1 MKLSYRIISRISAAL
16 LILFTIW
23 ATLFY
28 FIIIDEINDETDDSL
43 ENYSEIIIQ
52 QVLAGIERSTENH
65 DLNNL
70 YFITEIST
78 EEASRYTKTIYYD
91 EMVYIPSKKE
101 TEPVRTLKTIFED
114 GEGKFYELK
123 VSIPT
128 IEKADLRGTIL
139 RWIIFLYISLLILI
153 IGINA
158 WILHRS
164 IKPLR
169 ILLNWVERFKVGEKI
184 PPLGND
190 TSITEFRKLNDA
202 MMRAAHRNAEA
213 YEQQKAFI
221 GNASHELQTPLAVI
235 RNKLELLLDDPELNE
250 RQLNEIFKTIQS
262 VNHIIQLNKTL
273 LLLTKIENGQFPEKS
288 QLTIN
293 SLIKQ
298 IIQDYSQVYAQ
309 RGISVSIHEDGPF
322 IVTMNKTLASVLFG
336 NLLKNA
342 YIHNIPNGIIDI
354 RITSSAFMVSNSG
367 ADRELDAEL
376 IFKKFYQGN
385 KQEGSTGLGLS
396 LVASICKLSGLNIR
410 YGHSEKKHTFTVYF

>member
-139 RWIIFLYISLLILI
+139 R
-153 IGINA
+153 
-158 WILHRS
+158 
-164 IKPLR
+164 
-169 ILLNWVERFKVGEKI
+169 
-184 PPLGND
+184 
-190 TSITEFRKLNDA
+190 
-202 MMRAAHRNAEA
+202 
-213 YEQQKAFI
+213 
-221 GNASHELQTPLAVI
+221 
-235 RNKLELLLDDPELNE
+235 
-250 RQLNEIFKTIQS
+250 
-262 VNHIIQLNKTL
+262 
-273 LLLTKIENGQFPEKS
+273 
-288 QLTIN
+288 
-293 SLIKQ
+293 
-298 IIQDYSQVYAQ
+298 
-309 RGISVSIHEDGPF
+309 
-322 IVTMNKTLASVLFG
+322 
-336 NLLKNA
+336 
-342 YIHNIPNGIIDI
+342 
-354 RITSSAFMVSNSG
+354 
-367 ADRELDAEL
+367 
-376 IFKKFYQGN
+376 
-385 KQEGSTGLGLS
+385 
-396 LVASICKLSGLNIR
+396 
-410 YGHSEKKHTFTVYF
+410 